1 MVYDIHLNRTGSK
14 FISAISDDN
23 VYNMTFTIISQHTK
37 LAFREHEVLTVQGV
51 IVQNALILLHQVR
64 NMSSLL
70 PKSISQLFP
79 PITPKLGTTH
89 EQNLD
94 WASIYSQTNLMS
106 GIFYKGPMLAVSEHN
121 ARITCPSSIFSINIQ
136 RCQKQFC

>member
-1 MVYDIHLNRTGSK
+1 
-14 FISAISDDN
+14 
-23 VYNMTFTIISQHTK
+23 MTFTTISQHTK
-37 LAFREHEVLTVQGV
+37 LAFREHEVLLTVQGV
-51 IVQNALILLHQVR
+51 IVQNALILLLKVR

-70 PKSISQLFP
+70 PRSISQLFP
-79 PITPKLGTTH
+79 PNTPKQGTIH

-94 WASIYSQTNLMS
+94 WSSIYSQTNLMS
-106 GIFYKGPMLAVSEHN
+106 SIFYKGPMLAVSEHN